1 VRSRGPRLP
10 EQLQRRVRRWP
21 PLARAAVS
29 RYLSPGRGRRS
40 AERQDAD
47 PIWLLLPAWLAAR
60 APRSPGGSFL
70 SDVRW
75 GQYCLFL
82 FVRIHDDV
90 FDGHHADPALIYVAD
105 LLLVESEE
113 AFARHFS
120 TGPFWPFYRRS
131 LATTLAAILERD
143 GFERR
148 PRGLGADDRGVH
160 ARVSS
165 LFKVGAAAV
174 CFKTR
179 RPGDL
184 QSTARYLDHLAIA
197 GQMLDDLRDLQ
208 ADLDRGRVNSVA
220 GALARGR
227 RGLDDVV
234 ADMRRHLRSAIA
246 AIAPLRMPAAE
257 RHAAQL
263 LRGVE
268 ILGAGL
274 HRIDVRRA
282 FGVRGAA
289 GRLL

>member
-1 VRSRGPRLP
+1 
-10 EQLQRRVRRWP
+10 
-21 PLARAAVS
+21 VS
-29 RYLSPGRGRRS
+29 RYFSPGPSRRGEPQR
-40 AERQDAD
+40 DAD
-47 PIWLLLPAWLAAR
+47 PIWLSLPGWLTARAAR
-60 APRSPGGSFL
+60 RPGESFL

-105 LLLVESEE
+105 LLLVESER
-113 AFARHFS
+113 AFARHFTS
-120 TGPFWPFYRRS
+120 GPFWPFYRRS

-148 PRGLGADDRGVH
+148 PRGLGADDRWVH

-179 RPGDL
+179 RLHDL
-184 QSTARYLDHLAIA
+184 RSTGRYLDHLAIA
-197 GQMLDDLRDLQ
+197 GQMLDDMKDLQ
-208 ADLDRGRVNSVA
+208 ADLDRGRVNTVA
-220 GALARGR
+220 GALARQQ

-257 RHAAQL
+257 RYAAEL

-268 ILGAGL
+268 ILAVGL
-274 HRIDVRRA
+274 HRMNVRRV
-282 FGVRGAA
+282 FGSRGAA
-289 GRLL
+289 RRLL

>member
-1 VRSRGPRLP
+1 VRL
-10 EQLQRRVRRWP
+10 ERRVLRWP

-29 RYLSPGRGRRS
+29 QYLSPGRGRRV
-40 AERQDAD
+40 AQRREAD
-47 PIWLLLPAWLAAR
+47 PIWLRLPVWLTAR
-60 APRSPGGSFL
+60 AARSPGGSFL
-70 SDVRW
+70 SDVCW

-105 LLLVESEE
+105 LLLVESEQ

-120 TGPFWPFYRRS
+120 TGPFWPLYRRS

-143 GFERR
+143 AFERR
-148 PRGLGADDRGVH
+148 PRGLGADDRWVH

-174 CFKTR
+174 CFRTR

-184 QSTARYLDHLAIA
+184 RSVARYLDHLAIA

-208 ADLDRGRVNSVA
+208 TDLDRGRVNSVA
-220 GALARGR
+220 GALAREG
-227 RGLDDVV
+227 RGLDGVL
-234 ADMRRHLRSAIA
+234 ADMRRHLRSAMA

-268 ILGAGL
+268 VLSAGL
-274 HRIDVRRA
+274 HRIQVQRVFRRR
-282 FGVRGAA
+282 VTR
-289 GRLL
+289 RLL